1 MKKIALDANSKGN
14 YVLILAHRINLINQH
29 KELFEDID
37 NEMTRI
43 ESVFTEKNHLG
54 KNRKVNLIILD
65 ECHLSR
71 SFFV

>member
-14 YVLILAHRINLINQH
+14 HVLILAHRINLINQH

-54 KNRKVNLIILD
+54 ENRK
-65 ECHLSR
+65 SKSYYTR
-71 SFFV
+71 RMSFK